1 MPTRKFMQAK
11 ATNIVENYRN
21 EDTPALIF
29 YKDGQMTNQIAG
41 QKARD
46 IFGGVRM
53 NIHTVTY
60 VLSKELGFLDV
71 TFEDDP
77 RDSLKTFNAYIHHK
91 KKFLGADED

>member
-1 MPTRKFMQAK
+1 MPTRKFMQSK
-11 ATNIVENYRN
+11 ATNVVENYKD

-41 QKARD
+41 KKARD

-71 TFEDDP
+71 KFDDDP